1 MIPFVLA
8 PVLKEQDLMGMTTQE
23 AYLTSSGKV
32 HHQHLSQF
40 VRCLVA
46 FSVYHGDVLGVQSD
60 QVPTVHGGGKSFLGC
75 GRSYVET
82 TVIRNTSVWTREHG
96 TGLETRWDLGE
107 LDLPMRPGHAVSFL
121 WANRTLYALHNH
133 VTHQTRY
140 LNLPSSIFPF
150 RRLWFHGLFGIV
162 KLIILG
168 VLSSIFLPFFI
179 SLAIYP
185 AFAIFG
191 RLDLWTARN
200 LDPVLN
206 AINPY
211 LVTLLLIFCVIKNLR
226 ARAFNRKLKDRING
240 ALRDGVEAYL
250 FGCEHSVS

>member
-1 MIPFVLA
+1 
-8 PVLKEQDLMGMTTQE
+8 MGITTQQ
-23 AYLTSSGKV
+23 AYLTSPGQV
-32 HHQHLSQF
+32 RHQHGSQF
-40 VRCLVA
+40 ARCPVA
-46 FSVYHGDVLGVQSD
+46 FSVYHGDVLDLQSV

-82 TVIRNTSVWTREHG
+82 ILVRNTSVWTREHG
-96 TGLETRWDLGE
+96 TRLESRWDLGE

-121 WANRTLYALHNH
+121 WANRTLYSLHNH
-133 VTHQTRY
+133 VTRQTRY
-140 LNLPSSIFPF
+140 LKLPLSIFPF
-150 RRLWFHGLFGIV
+150 RRLWFHGLFGIL
-162 KLIILG
+162 KLMLVG
-168 VLSSIFLPFFI
+168 VLGYLLFPLLVSFV
-179 SLAIYP
+179 IYP
-185 AFAIFG
+185 AFAFFG

-211 LVTLLLIFCVIKNLR
+211 LVTLLLIFCVIRNLR